1 MVSIINPTRPK
12 VHRMWFNDNGN
23 EAIDLVVDCHKA
35 QQNVLI
41 VSQTSGGKTSVMK
54 HIAKN
59 VLKATDWKKQPL
71 LDASGNPVPMTYEQ
85 MACLPGTQAESLV
98 GQWIPQ
104 SDGSLA
110 WSDGPMTRAVIN
122 GSFIVFEEFSRLNQ
136 DLHGRFF
143 SILDEGF
150 RTYPLPEK
158 GESLSIHPNCQV
170 VATANP
176 VQLGYLTHELDIAL
190 EDRFVIRDFGNENFI
205 DEPKVIED
213 ICGGDKI
220 FAERMI
226 NFATEM
232 RVNAATYVTARQM
245 IQATKL
251 ISIADMNPVYAI
263 MRCIGE
269 KFSDHKGVI
278 ETAAIAHFT
287 ETK

>member
-1 MVSIINPTRPK
+1 MALTINPTRPK
-12 VHRMWFNDNGN
+12 KHQMHFNANGD
-23 EAIDLVVDCHKA
+23 EMIKLVRDCHKS
-35 QQNVLI
+35 QQNVLVI
-41 VSQTSGGKTSVMK
+41 SQTSGGKTSVMK
-54 HIAKN
+54 YIAAK
-59 VLKATDWKKQPL
+59 VLKATNWDKTPL
-71 LDASGNPVPMTYEQ
+71 LDANGQQQSMSYEQ
-85 MACLPGTQAESLV
+85 VACLPGTQAESLV

-110 WSDGPMTRAVIN
+110 WHDGPVTRGITN
-122 GSFIVFEEFSRLNQ
+122 GSLVVLEEFTRLNQ
-136 DLHGRFF
+136 DMQGRFF
-143 SILDEGF
+143 SVLDEGF

-158 GESLSIHPNCQV
+158 GETLPIHPNTQV

-176 VQLGYLTHELDIAL
+176 VQLGYLTHELDDAM

-213 ICGGDKI
+213 ICGGDKEW
-220 FAERMI
+220 AERMI

-232 RVNAATYVTARQM
+232 RANSATYVTARQM

-251 ISIADMNPVYAI
+251 VSIADMNPVYAI

-269 KFSDHKGVI
+269 KFADHKGVI

-287 ETK
+287 ESK

>member
-1 MVSIINPTRPK
+1 MAITINPTRQK
-12 VHRMWFNDNGN
+12 KHQMHFNANGN
-23 EAIDLVVDCHKA
+23 EFIDFVSKAHKA
-35 QQNVLI
+35 QQSVLV
-41 VSQTSGGKTSVMK
+41 VSQTSGGKPSVMK

-59 VLKATDWKKQPL
+59 VLKSTNWDKSPL
-71 LDASGNPVPMTYEQ
+71 LDKNGQQLPMSYEQ
-85 MACLPGTQAESLV
+85 VACLPGTQSESIV

-110 WSDGPMTRAVIN
+110 WSDGPMTRAVKD